1 MSAPGPS
8 ASSGHHQSGDED
20 SLASLEERIRRT
32 VELVKT
38 LRAERDA
45 AFAERDQA
53 FVERD
58 AARNTAGKA
67 MTDTQKLRQ
76 EIDDMRGERKQVRTR
91 IEKLLGQMD
100 LLSGS

>member
-1 MSAPGPS
+1 MSSAAPE
-8 ASSGHHQSGDED
+8 DD

-32 VELVKT
+32 VELVNT

-45 AFAERDQA
+45 AIAERDQA
-53 FVERD
+53 RN
-58 AARNTAGKA
+58 AAGTAVA
-67 MTDTQKLRQ
+67 DHQKLRQ
-76 EIDDMRGERKQVRTR
+76 ELEELRGERKHVRTR